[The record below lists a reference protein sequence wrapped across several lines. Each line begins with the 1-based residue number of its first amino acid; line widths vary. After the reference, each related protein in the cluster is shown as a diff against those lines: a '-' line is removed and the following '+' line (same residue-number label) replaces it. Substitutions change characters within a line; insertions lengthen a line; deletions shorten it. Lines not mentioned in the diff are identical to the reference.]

1 MVWWFLEKA
10 LKMSSFF
17 KIDPNREEF
26 RWFLVWLVEEKDF
39 DASEIITVVYESH
52 KYQELQK
59 EYLKAK
65 EKEK

>member
-1 MVWWFLEKA
+1 
-10 LKMSSFF
+10 MSSFF

>member
-1 MVWWFLEKA
+1 
-10 LKMSSFF
+10 MSSFF

-52 KYQELQK
+52 KYQELQT